1 MTTEIDTLCAIK
13 GKPYKGRIENWAR
26 TEWYNSGKFV
36 VVGELHD
43 KPGREP
49 GAVSDIR
56 TSEIFEIYEDE
67 SIVETQNSYYTLGV
81 KFIPSNG

>member
-13 GKPYKGRIENWAR
+13 GKPYRGRIENWNR
-26 TEWYNSGKFV
+26 TEWWGSGKFV

-43 KPGREP
+43 KPGSEP

-67 SIVETQNSYYTLGV
+67 SIVETQNSYYKLGV
-81 KFIPSNG
+81 KYILRNG